1 MEDMNSLFNNA
12 CIFWHGA
19 LTGIVVFGLF
29 CAIKSAEKKLNVYCT
44 TLKIVAC
51 VVISCHAATVFAP
64 VLNQYNANKLKEV
77 CIQNGITDPAKI
89 ESIMFLKYAK
99 H

>member
-1 MEDMNSLFNNA
+1 MSLLLIKLLIGGAVMF
-12 CIFWHGA
+12 GA
-19 LTGIVVFGLF
+19 LGVFGFL
-29 CAIKSAEKKLNVYCT
+29 CALKSGDKKLNVFKTHYQL
-44 TLKIVAC
+44 TLIGV
-51 VVISCHAATVFAP
+51 SVFA
-64 VLNQYNANKLKEV
+64 VCFSYVIVGHKRSNDHLKEV

>member
-1 MEDMNSLFNNA
+1 MGNMNLLFNGA
-12 CIFWHGA
+12 CIAWHVAFGV
-19 LTGIVVFGLF
+19 IVGFGLF

-44 TLKIVAC
+44 TLKVVAC
-51 VVISCHAATVFAP
+51 VVIGCHAATVFAP

>member
-1 MEDMNSLFNNA
+1 MNLLFHHA

-44 TLKIVAC
+44 TLKVVAF
-51 VVISCHAATVFAP
+51 VVIGCHAATVFAP

-77 CIQNGITDPAKI
+77 CIQNGITDPAAI
-89 ESIMFLKYAK
+89 RSIMFLKGV
-99 H
+99 